1 MNNRREFITLLG
13 GAAAAWPLA
22 ARAQQPER
30 MRRVGVLMNI
40 AVDDAQAQ
48 SRMEAFLHGLQPLGW
63 TVGRNL
69 QIDARWAAAD
79 AGLFRKYATE
89 LVALEPDVI
98 LACTNSAVAP
108 LQQAT
113 RTVPIVF
120 TITVDPVGAGFV
132 ASLARPGGNTTGFLL
147 YEYSI
152 SGKWLELL
160 KQIAPGVTRAA
171 VLRDPATASGIG
183 QFAAIQAVA
192 PPFGVELSP
201 VDVRDRGEI
210 EQALTAFA
218 GEPNGG
224 LIVTGSPSQ
233 AVHRKLIVTLAA
245 GHRLPAVYPFRYMAT
260 EGGLIAYGPEI
271 IDQFRRAASYVDRVL
286 KGAKPAD
293 LPVQA
298 PTKYELVINLKTAN
312 ALGIDIS
319 PTLLARADEVI
330 E

>member
-1 MNNRREFITLLG
+1 MIGKMKRREFLSLLG
-13 GAAAAWPLA
+13 GVIAVRPLA

-30 MRRVGVLMNI
+30 VRRVGVLMNI

-224 LIVTGSPSQ
+224 LGQ
-233 AVHRKLIVTLAA
+233 GAR
-245 GHRLPAVYPFRYMAT
+245 RRQF
-260 EGGLIAYGPEI
+260 IA
-271 IDQFRRAASYVDRVL
+271 S
-286 KGAKPAD
+286 
-293 LPVQA
+293 
-298 PTKYELVINLKTAN
+298 
-312 ALGIDIS
+312 
-319 PTLLARADEVI
+319 
-330 E
+330 

>member
-1 MNNRREFITLLG
+1 MRRREFITLLG
-13 GAAAAWPLA
+13 CAAAWPLA

-30 MRRVGVLMNI
+30 MRRIGVLMNI
-40 AVDDAQAQ
+40 AADDPEGQA
-48 SRMEAFLHGLQPLGW
+48 RIAAFLQALQQLGW
-63 TVGRNL
+63 TVGRNV

-79 AGLFRKYATE
+79 AGLFRRYATE
-89 LVALEPDVI
+89 LVALAPDVI

-120 TITVDPVGAGFV
+120 TITADPVGAGFV
-132 ASLARPGGNTTGFLL
+132 ASLARPGGNTTGFSVF
-147 YEYSI
+147 EYSI

-201 VDVRDRGEI
+201 VDVRDAGEL
-210 EQALTAFA
+210 EQAVTAFA
-218 GEPNGG
+218 HEPNGG
-224 LIVTGSPSQ
+224 LIVTASPSQ

-245 GHRLPAVYPFRYMAT
+245 RHRLPAVYPFRYMAT
-260 EGGLIAYGPEI
+260 EGGLLAYGPDQA
-271 IDQFRRAASYVDRVL
+271 DQFRGAAGYADRIL
-286 KGAKPAD
+286 KGEKPAD

-298 PTKYELVINLKTAN
+298 PTKYELVINLKTAK
-312 ALGIDIS
+312 ALGIDVS